1 MKHSETFG
9 PATIFILQ
17 HHWETI
23 IDVQFTPHSTATPLN
38 RRNATNKKM
47 HQSSGRMRFEMV
59 NHQPLPGDLRR
70 SHSMSLT
77 TSATDES
84 HSWLCVGVS
93 VHASEC
99 SQRQQPQIN
108 TNSHRYKSTVN
119 LCSSASICGSTGH
132 SQYDVNGYALAC
144 WRPSLGARCFARRLN
159 RISHAARTLGLCNG
173 CGSRMNW
180 HVNPAANVTARRV
193 GQRFHTESLPRQHG
207 PLAISYALS

>member
-1 MKHSETFG
+1 MQPSLRG
-9 PATIFILQ
+9 L
-17 HHWETI
+17 
-23 IDVQFTPHSTATPLN
+23 L
-38 RRNATNKKM
+38 
-47 HQSSGRMRFEMV
+47 FEMV
-59 NHQPLPGDLRR
+59 SQPRKPADLVR

-77 TSATDES
+77 TNATDES

-132 SQYDVNGYALAC
+132 SRYDVNGYALAC
-144 WRPSLGARCFARRLN
+144 WRPSLVGRCFARRLN

-193 GQRFHTESLPRQHG
+193 GQRFHTESLPRQHD
-207 PLAISYALS
+207 PLSVPARK